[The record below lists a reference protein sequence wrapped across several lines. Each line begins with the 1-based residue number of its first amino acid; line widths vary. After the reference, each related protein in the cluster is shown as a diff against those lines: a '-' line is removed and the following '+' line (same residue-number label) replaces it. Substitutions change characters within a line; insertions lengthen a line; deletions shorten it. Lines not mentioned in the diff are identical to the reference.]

1 MQDLSSHMSERQYL
15 SRREVAEEY
24 GFSKRFLEALASAGR
39 GPAMIRATARKVLYR
54 RTDVEAWLDSLRVE
68 PHSISPNQK

>member
-1 MQDLSSHMSERQYL
+1 MQYIPTQMSERQYL

-54 RTDVEAWLDSLRVE
+54 RIDVEAWLESLRVE
-68 PHSISPNQK
+68 PKSISPDKK